1 MKPSNAPKPV
11 PQPLKLALLICAA
24 SLQACATN
32 SPPQTPVCPP
42 PPTPP
47 FVSTPQPSMSYSE
60 SAKQRTQ
67 IWREKL
73 KGTRLMSGS

>member
-11 PQPLKLALLICAA
+11 QLQLKLALLTCVA

-32 SPPQTPVCPP
+32 SPPQTIVCPP

-47 FVSTPQPSMSYSE
+47 SVSTPLPSTPYSE
-60 SAKQRTQ
+60 SVKQRTQ
-67 IWREKL
+67 DWQKKL
-73 KGTRLMSGS
+73 TATRLMSGS